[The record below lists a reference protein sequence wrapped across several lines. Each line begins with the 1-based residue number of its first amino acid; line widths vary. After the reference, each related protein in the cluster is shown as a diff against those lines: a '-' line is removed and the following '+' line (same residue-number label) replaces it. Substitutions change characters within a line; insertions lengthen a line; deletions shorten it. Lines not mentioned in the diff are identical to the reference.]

1 MQSNFM
7 GRDGF
12 TWFTGVVEDNNDP
25 LATGRVRVRALG
37 YHTENKEELPTTDL
51 PWATVM
57 HPVTSP
63 AVSGLGHTP
72 FLVSG
77 SWVVGFWRD
86 VDCQEPI
93 IMGALAGFPTA
104 EPDTK
109 LGFNDPTGTYPSYV
123 NESDV
128 NRLARGTQTHPRLD
142 IPTPD
147 RVPTISFPTTDDPYN
162 AEYPNNH
169 VYATESGH
177 VKEYD
182 DTENNE
188 RIRERHKSG
197 TYYEIYPNGD
207 KVTHIVNDNYSII
220 AGNDSVQI
228 KGNVTLNI
236 DTNCTTNIGGDWD
249 VNVTGDITIDGS
261 TINLNNGTKG
271 AARID
276 DTADVGDDPPGISG
290 SDGSNKIQTGSGT
303 VFIGD

>member
-1 MQSNFM
+1 M
-7 GRDGF
+7 GSLPGIPSELADG
-12 TWFTGVVEDNNDP
+12 T
-25 LATGRVRVRALG
+25 
-37 YHTENKEELPTTDL
+37 
-51 PWATVM
+51 
-57 HPVTSP
+57 
-63 AVSGLGHTP
+63 
-72 FLVSG
+72 
-77 SWVVGFWRD
+77 
-86 VDCQEPI
+86 Q
-93 IMGALAGFPTA
+93 
-104 EPDTK
+104 
-109 LGFNDPTGTYPSYV
+109 GFNDPNEVYPT
-123 NESDV
+123 EIEQSDV
-128 NRLARGTQTHPRLD
+128 NKLARGTQTHPRLD

-249 VNVTGDITIDGS
+249 VNVTGNITIDSGPGK
-261 TINLNNGTKG
+261 TINLNSGTKG